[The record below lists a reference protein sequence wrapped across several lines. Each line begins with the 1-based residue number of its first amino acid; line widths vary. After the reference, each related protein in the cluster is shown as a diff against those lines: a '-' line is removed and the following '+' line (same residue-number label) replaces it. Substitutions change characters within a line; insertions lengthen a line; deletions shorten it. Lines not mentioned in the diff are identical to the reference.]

1 MSKYIRG
8 LAPATLLLALAA
20 SQASAITTID
30 VMVVYTPGV
39 ANAYNGDPS
48 TRINQLLSVANQIYL
63 DSGVDLEL
71 RLVKTLLV
79 DYTDDN
85 SNDTALNDI
94 TYGLG
99 NFTNVSALRQE
110 YKADSVVLYRPYK
123 SIQGSCGVAWVNGV
137 NTNGNFSSPGIK
149 NFMFADLPI
158 NTCGDYVTAHELGHN
173 MGLRHSRKQ
182 DGTGGTFPYALGYG
196 VDGQFVTIMAY
207 QSSFNVDYWAG
218 KIYKFSNPALLCK
231 NLPCGIDRNDSQ
243 NGADAHYALNVT
255 APQIANFYGVSS
267 AASSSAQATSSA
279 TQVTSSQPKRKGS
292 TAKEIYDD
300 ARQALAN
307 NQATINDYRKEL
319 VRVKTLVDNKVSTT
333 ADARQGYTQALV
345 EMTRLL
351 KNAEVQK
358 ANIDRLQ
365 TQARTTQDAA
375 HFQQELTTLMTH
387 FSADQQLAMAS
398 YNRAISAQSRLS
410 AQQADLSAAFSQLK
424 DTQRKLADEQALT
437 AGLSSAL
444 QDALGNYRRS
454 L

>member
-1 MSKYIRG
+1 MSKHIRG
-8 LAPATLLLALAA
+8 LTPASLLLALAA
-20 SQASAITTID
+20 SQANAIATID

-48 TRINQLLSVANQIYL
+48 TRINQLFSLSNQIYL
-63 DSGVDLEL
+63 DSGVDAEL
-71 RLVKTLLV
+71 RLVKTLPV

-99 NFTNVSALRQE
+99 NFVNVAALRQE
-110 YKADSVVLYRPYK
+110 YKADVVVLYRPYK

-137 NTNGNFSSPGIK
+137 NTGGNFSSPGIK
-149 NFMFADLPI
+149 NFMYADLPI
-158 NTCGDYVTAHELGHN
+158 NTCGDYVTAHELGHT

-182 DGTGGTFPYALGYG
+182 DGTGGTLPYALGYG

-207 QSSFNVDYWAG
+207 QSSFNVDYWTG
-218 KIYKFSNPALLCK
+218 KVYKFSNPALLCK
-231 NLPCGIDRNDSQ
+231 NLPCGVDRSDSQ
-243 NGADAHYALNVT
+243 NGADAHYALNIT
-255 APQIANFYGVSS
+255 APQIANFFGASS
-267 AASSSAQATSSA
+267 AASSLASSSSAQA
-279 TQVTSSQPKRKGS
+279 TSSQPKRKGS

-300 ARQALAN
+300 ARQALAT
-307 NQATINDYRKEL
+307 NQAAISDYRREL
-319 VRVKTLVDNKVSTT
+319 VRVKALLDSKVNAT
-333 ADARQGYTQALV
+333 ADARQAYSQALV

-365 TQARTTQDAA
+365 AQARSTQDAA
-375 HFQQELTTLMTH
+375 RFQQQLVTLMTH

-398 YNRAISAQSRLS
+398 YNKAINAQSHLS
-410 AQQADLSAAFSQLK
+410 TQTADLSAAFTQFK
-424 DTQRKLADEQALT
+424 DAQRKLADEQALT
-437 AGLSSAL
+437 AGLSAAM
-444 QDALGNYRRS
+444 QEALGNYRRT